1 MAELQHR
8 TLDEIESGFVYV
20 LQSPGDSG
28 VLELIVRRPRHDQRE
43 VLESAELSLPHGLIG
58 DLWSVGKDASS
69 SRAAQVTLTNS
80 RLVHLLAGDKKNWSL
95 AGDQLYVD
103 FDLAEANLPPGTH
116 LAIGTAVL
124 EVSAKPHTGCRKYMA
139 RFGPDALQFISA
151 PERKSLNL
159 RGINCSVVKGGII
172 HVGDLVR
179 KI

>member
-8 TLDEIESGFVYV
+8 TLGDIEAGFAHV

-28 VLELIVRRPRHDQRE
+28 TLELIVRRPQHDERE
-43 VLESAELSLPHGLIG
+43 VLERAELSLTHGVVG

-80 RLVHLLAGDKKNWSL
+80 RLVHLLAGDKKHWSL

-103 FDLAEANLPPGTH
+103 FDLAEANLPPGTQ
-116 LAIGTAVL
+116 LAIGSAVL
-124 EVSAKPHTGCRKYMA
+124 EVSAKPHTGCKKYMA
-139 RFGPDALQFISA
+139 RFGLDALQFISA

-159 RGINCSVVKGGII
+159 RGINCSVVKGGSI
-172 HVGDLVR
+172 HVGDRIR
-179 KI
+179 KA